1 MDRDALRGS
10 KPLGPPVLEVEGITV
25 AYGPV
30 KALDSASLTVHA
42 GEVVCLIGD
51 NGAGKSTFIKAISG
65 VTRFDEGTITL
76 EGRAVDF
83 PSPADARRAG
93 IETVFQDL
101 ALCQNLGVAHNLVL
115 GEEPVRR
122 VLGVIPVRD
131 DRAAIVQAKARLASL
146 GVTMTDFRRPVRFL
160 SGGQRQAVAISRVL
174 RDDVR
179 VVIMDE
185 PTAALGVAQT
195 GQVLKLVRSV
205 ADEGRGVIL
214 ISHDIEDIFAVADRI
229 VVLQLGHV
237 VFDGPITGLS
247 RLDLVQLMA
256 GMSLQPAG
264 S

>member
-1 MDRDALRGS
+1 
-10 KPLGPPVLEVEGITV
+10 
-25 AYGPV
+25 
-30 KALDSASLTVHA
+30 
-42 GEVVCLIGD
+42 
-51 NGAGKSTFIKAISG
+51 
-65 VTRFDEGTITL
+65 
-76 EGRAVDF
+76 
-83 PSPADARRAG
+83 
-93 IETVFQDL
+93 
-101 ALCQNLGVAHNLVL
+101 
-115 GEEPVRR
+115 
-122 VLGVIPVRD
+122 
-131 DRAAIVQAKARLASL
+131 
-146 GVTMTDFRRPVRFL
+146 
-160 SGGQRQAVAISRVL
+160 VAISRVL